1 MNHFKTS
8 KRKQKGK
15 HPNEKLIDNFIKNY
29 PFEFRMKHYKI
40 FRKCEVRLTSCMNL
54 HNNMKR
60 LKRCQIN
67 LTNCE
72 YPTIKWHRTKING
85 ILPEVK
91 EPKIWLW
98 KISLKTKETVGK
110 DFNWIKFCK

>member
-1 MNHFKTS
+1 M
-8 KRKQKGK
+8 
-15 HPNEKLIDNFIKNY
+15 PD
-29 PFEFRMKHYKI
+29 
-40 FRKCEVRLTSCMNL
+40 
-54 HNNMKR
+54 
-60 LKRCQIN
+60 N

-98 KISLKTKETVGK
+98 KISLKTKETVEK
-110 DFNWIKFCK
+110 DFKWIKFCN